1 MASKQFYDILRLGKI
16 QGPLTVN
23 GGITANVNGNV
34 TGGVTG
40 NVIGNVTGNL
50 AGNVTGNVVG
60 NVTGAINLPA
70 ATVAAAGDSQAT
82 AAAVAA
88 GFTLVS
94 AANDEKGVR
103 LPAATAG
110 AVVILKNAVADKFLA
125 VYPATGDKI
134 DGGSANAA
142 VDMDDGSIAMFVA
155 YDATDWYSVVFTAHT
170 P

>member
-1 MASKQFYDILRLGKI
+1 V
-16 QGPLTVN
+16 TN
-23 GGITANVNGNV
+23 GVYTTGNQ
-34 TGGVTG
+34 TIGGVKTFSSAIVG
-40 NVIGNVTGNL
+40 GLTGNVTGNL
-50 AGNVTGNVVG
+50 TG

-70 ATVAAAGDSQAT
+70 ATVAATGDSQAT

-110 AVVILKNAVADKFLA
+110 AVVILKNSVADKYLS

-134 DGGSANAA
+134 DGGAA
-142 VDMDDGSIAMFVA
+142 DAGVDMDDGSVAMFVA

-170 P
+170 

>member
-1 MASKQFYDILRLGKI
+1 MASKQFYDLLRLGKI
-16 QGPLTVN
+16 QGPLTVV
-23 GGITANVNGNV
+23 GGVSAN
-34 TGGVTG
+34 VTG
-40 NVIGNVTGNL
+40 NVSGAVTGNVVGNVTGNL
-50 AGNVTGNVVG
+50 TGNVAGNVVG

-70 ATVAAAGDSQAT
+70 ATVAATGDSQAT

-110 AVVILKNAVADKFLA
+110 AVVILKNSVADKYLS

-134 DGGSANAA
+134 DGGAA
-142 VDMDDGSIAMFVA
+142 DAGVDMDDGSVAMFVA
-155 YDATDWYSVVFTAHT
+155 YDATDWYSVVFTAHS
-170 P
+170 